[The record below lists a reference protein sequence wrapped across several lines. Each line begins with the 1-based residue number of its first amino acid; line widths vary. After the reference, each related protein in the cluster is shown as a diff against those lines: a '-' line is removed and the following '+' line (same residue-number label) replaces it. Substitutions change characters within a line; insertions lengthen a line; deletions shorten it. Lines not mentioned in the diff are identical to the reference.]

1 MVSGRSGQ
9 DEPTLGPAVES
20 RVDGGDA
27 CSRGERSD
35 VDRAWADT
43 GIGVEPAAALRR
55 KLAYARDIARVVD
68 ARQDVVG
75 CGVERDFGTIGEQL
89 QAFKCRI
96 DREEPARVFRVIS
109 GVMFVEHT

>member
-9 DEPTLGPAVES
+9 DEPTLGLAVE
-20 RVDGGDA
+20 RRIDGGDA

-35 VDRAWADT
+35 VDRACADT
-43 GIGVEPAAALRR
+43 GVGVEPAAALRR

-75 CGVERDFGTIGEQL
+75 CGVERELRTTGEQL
-89 QAFKCRI
+89 QALKCCI
-96 DREEPARVFRVIS
+96 DREEPARVFRVIA
-109 GVMFVEHT
+109 GVMFVDHT